1 MSTKTADLSTAG
13 EATNNINQSEAAP
26 ERLKREKLRS
36 HFLEG
41 ERTLIVYLPPG
52 YEQEQDARYPVLYL
66 QDGQNLFDGSTSY
79 VPGMTWHVA
88 ETADALI
95 ESQSIE
101 PLIIVGIYHAGE
113 QRITE
118 YTPVRDRKRGGG
130 GAQRYA
136 RMLVEEIKPFIDAEY
151 RTLRDPA
158 HTGVGGSS
166 LGGLVS
172 LFLGIWHPE
181 IFGKVAAM
189 SPSVWWKDRWI
200 LRFVQSVSPKPR
212 LKIWLDMG
220 TSEGEAA
227 VADVK
232 GLFALLEEKGW
243 EQGIDLHFYLA
254 EGAAHSEAAWAE
266 RVRPM
271 LEFLFPLDKI

>member
-1 MSTKTADLSTAG
+1 MSTKTADLSVTD
-13 EATNNINQSEAAP
+13 EALKSASQPEAALD
-26 ERLKREKLRS
+26 RLKREKLRS
-36 HFLEG
+36 HILEG

-95 ESQSIE
+95 ESQRIE

-113 QRITE
+113 QRIIE

-136 RMLVEEIKPFIDAEY
+136 RLLVDEIKPFIDGEY

-172 LFLGIWHPE
+172 LFLGMSHPE

-200 LRFVQSVSPKPR
+200 LRFVRSVSPKPR
-212 LKIWLDMG
+212 LKIWLDTG
-220 TSEGEAA
+220 TGEGEAA
-227 VADVK
+227 VADAK
-232 GLFALLEEKGW
+232 GLFALLEDKGW
-243 EQGIDLHFYLA
+243 AQGNDLHFHLA
-254 EGAAHSEAAWAE
+254 EGAIHSESAWAE
-266 RVRPM
+266 RVGPM
-271 LEFLFPLDKI
+271 LEFLFPLERI

>member
-1 MSTKTADLSTAG
+1 MSTKAADLSIPAVG
-13 EATNNINQSEAAP
+13 TNNTPDTSV

-36 HFLEG
+36 HIVEG
-41 ERTLIVYLPPG
+41 ERTLIVYLPPA
-52 YEQEQDARYPVLYL
+52 YEQKQDAKYPVLYL

-88 ETADALI
+88 ETADVLI
-95 ESQSIE
+95 ESQQIE
-101 PLIIVGIYHAGE
+101 PLIIVGIYHAAE
-113 QRITE
+113 QRINE

-172 LFLGIWHPE
+172 VFLGMWHPE

-189 SPSVWWKDRWI
+189 SPSVWWKDRWV

-212 LKIWLDMG
+212 LRIWLDMG
-220 TSEGEAA
+220 TGEGEAA
-227 VADVK
+227 LADVK
-232 GLFALLEEKGW
+232 SLLTLLEQKGW
-243 EQGIDLHFYLA
+243 EQGSDLSFYLA
-254 EGAAHSEAAWAE
+254 DGAPHSETAWAE
-266 RVRPM
+266 RVGPM
-271 LEFLFPLDKI
+271 LQFLFPA

>member
-1 MSTKTADLSTAG
+1 MSTKAADLSVPA
-13 EATNNINQSEAAP
+13 AVTNNTPDTSA

-36 HFLEG
+36 HIVEG
-41 ERTLIVYLPPG
+41 ERTLIVYLPPA
-52 YEQEQDARYPVLYL
+52 YDQEHDTKYPVLYL

-95 ESQSIE
+95 ESQQIE
-101 PLIIVGIYHAGE
+101 PLIIVGIYHAAE
-113 QRITE
+113 QRINE

-136 RMLVEEIKPFIDAEY
+136 RMLLEEIKPFIDAEY

-189 SPSVWWKDRWI
+189 SPSVWWKDRWV

-227 VADVK
+227 LSDVK
-232 GLFALLEEKGW
+232 SLFTLLQEKGW
-243 EQGIDLHFYLA
+243 EQGNDLHFYLA
-254 EGAAHSEAAWAE
+254 EGAAHTEAAWAE
-266 RVRPM
+266 RVAPM
-271 LEFLFPLDKI
+271 LEFLFPI

>member
-1 MSTKTADLSTAG
+1 MSTKTADLSVPA
-13 EATNNINQSEAAP
+13 AVTNNTPDTSP

-36 HFLEG
+36 HIVEG
-41 ERTLIVYLPPG
+41 ERTLIVYLPPA
-52 YEQEQDARYPVLYL
+52 YDQEHDTKYPVLYL

-95 ESQSIE
+95 EGQQIE
-101 PLIIVGIYHAGE
+101 PLIIVGIYHAAE
-113 QRITE
+113 QRINE

-136 RMLVEEIKPFIDAEY
+136 RMLLEEIKPFIDAEY

-172 LFLGIWHPE
+172 LFLGMWHPE

-189 SPSVWWKDRWI
+189 SPSVWWKDRWV

-227 VADVK
+227 LSDVK
-232 GLFALLEEKGW
+232 SLFTLLQEKGW
-243 EQGIDLHFYLA
+243 EQGNDLHFYLA
-254 EGAAHSEAAWAE
+254 EGAAHTEAAWAE
-266 RVRPM
+266 RVAPM
-271 LEFLFPLDKI
+271 LEFLFPI

>member
-1 MSTKTADLSTAG
+1 MSIKTADFPVIT
-13 EATNNINQSEAAP
+13 EVTNHATQAETAP

-36 HFLEG
+36 HILEG
-41 ERTLIVYLPPG
+41 ERTLIVYLPPD
-52 YEQEQDARYPVLYL
+52 YEQERDAKYPVLYL
-66 QDGQNLFDGSTSY
+66 QDGQNLFDGRTSY

-172 LFLGIWHPE
+172 LFLTMSHPE

-189 SPSVWWKDRWI
+189 SPSIWWKDRWI
-200 LRFVQSVSPKPR
+200 LRFIRNVSPKPR

-227 VADVK
+227 VSDAK
-232 GLFALLEEKGW
+232 SLFALLEEKGW
-243 EQGIDLHFYLA
+243 EQENDLHFYVA
-254 EGAAHSEAAWAE
+254 EGAAHSETAWAQ
-266 RVRPM
+266 RLGPV
-271 LEFLFPLDKI
+271 LEYLFPL

>member
-1 MSTKTADLSTAG
+1 MSIKTADLSVTA
-13 EATNNINQSEAAP
+13 EVTKHATQTELAP

-36 HFLEG
+36 HILEG
-41 ERTLIVYLPPG
+41 ERTLIVYLPPD
-52 YEQEQDARYPVLYL
+52 YEQERDAKYPVLYL
-66 QDGQNLFDGSTSY
+66 QDGQNLFDGRTSY

-172 LFLGIWHPE
+172 LFLTMSHPE

-189 SPSVWWKDRWI
+189 SPSIWWKDRWI
-200 LRFVQSVSPKPR
+200 LRFIRNVSPKPR

-227 VADVK
+227 VSDAK
-232 GLFALLEEKGW
+232 SLFALLEEKGW
-243 EQGIDLHFYLA
+243 EQENDLHFYVA
-254 EGAAHSEAAWAE
+254 EGAAHSETAWAQ
-266 RVRPM
+266 RLGPV
-271 LEFLFPLDKI
+271 LEYLFPL

>member
-1 MSTKTADLSTAG
+1 MSTKTADLSVTD
-13 EATNNINQSEAAP
+13 EALKSASQPEAALD
-26 ERLKREKLRS
+26 RLKREKLRS
-36 HFLEG
+36 HILEG

-95 ESQSIE
+95 ESQRIE

-113 QRITE
+113 QRIIE

-136 RMLVEEIKPFIDAEY
+136 RLLVDEIKPFIDGEY

-172 LFLGIWHPE
+172 LFLGMSHPE

-200 LRFVQSVSPKPR
+200 LRFVSSVNPKPR

-227 VADVK
+227 VADVRS
-232 GLFALLEEKGW
+232 LFTLLEEKGW
-243 EQGIDLHFYLA
+243 EQGNDLHFCLA
-254 EGAAHSEAAWAE
+254 EGAVHSESAWAE
-266 RVRPM
+266 RVGPM
-271 LEFLFPLDKI
+271 LEFLFPLERI

>member
-1 MSTKTADLSTAG
+1 MSAKTADLSVAS
-13 EATNNINQSEAAP
+13 EASKPANQPEAAP

-36 HFLEG
+36 HILEG

-52 YEQEQDARYPVLYL
+52 YEEQLDLRYPVLYL

-95 ESQSIE
+95 ESQRIV

-113 QRITE
+113 QRIAE
-118 YTPVRDRKRGGG
+118 YTPVPDRKRRGGD
-130 GAQRYA
+130 AQRYA
-136 RMLVEEIKPFIDAEY
+136 RMLVEEVKPFIDAEY

-172 LFLGIWHPE
+172 LFLGMSHPE
-181 IFGKVAAM
+181 IFAKVATM
-189 SPSVWWKDRWI
+189 SPSIWWNDRWI
-200 LRFVQSVSPKPR
+200 LRFVSSVNPKPR
-212 LKIWLDMG
+212 LKIWLDIG
-220 TSEGEAA
+220 TSEGETA

-232 GLFALLEEKGW
+232 SLFALLEEKGW
-243 EQGIDLHFYLA
+243 AHENDLRFYLA
-254 EGAAHSEAAWAE
+254 EGAVHSESAWAE
-266 RVRPM
+266 RVGPM
-271 LEFLFPLDKI
+271 LEFLFPLESI